1 MKNGKSSKN
10 IQEENINVII
20 SDNNKN
26 ALIKKENDI
35 EEGTNTDKKNKSDK
49 NEDND
54 KKDFLNN
61 NQNNNKIIELINNIN
76 NIKGNLNIKE
86 NEKEYE
92 LTIEKKKKKKENVNA
107 ELKDGYLI
115 INATNEKNE
124 EEKDEKGYIRKER
137 YVGSCSRSF
146 FVGKNLKEED
156 IKAKFDNGVLTLNVP
171 KEVEKRPEEKKYIAI
186 EG

>member
-1 MKNGKSSKN
+1 MYMPALFNDSLFDDLFTDITDNKRRPMARPLPGVMKTD
-10 IQEENINVII
+10 I
-20 SDNNKN
+20 
-26 ALIKKENDI
+26 KEND
-35 EEGTNTDKKNKSDK
+35 
-49 NEDND
+49 
-54 KKDFLNN
+54 
-61 NQNNNKIIELINNIN
+61 
-76 NIKGNLNIKE
+76 
-86 NEKEYE
+86 KEYE
-92 LTIEKKKKKKENVNA
+92 LTIELPGYKKENVNA

-171 KEVEKRPEEKKYIAI
+171 KEVEKLPEEKKYIAI